1 MTNPFALAT
10 PPAAAAPAAQPNP
23 FAAAQPTPGASA
35 PATVAPQPFASP
47 AIAQTAPGDDPF
59 SAPAPQA
66 PRGPRL
72 RDLYGRLLLL
82 VPVKLEQGVPNR
94 LQAGTT
100 QDRMTADVIVLDGG
114 PIAFGGKPEAVPSV
128 PHDKTAQVPHKTPGQ
143 YISSSGLISQCREA
157 LAKRAQGQPGMV
169 LGRLGVGTKK
179 EEGQSAPWLLSIPTD
194 ADKALAR
201 QYLAQVDPFA

>member
-1 MTNPFALAT
+1 MTNPFAVDTVA
-10 PPAAAAPAAQPNP
+10 PPASAAPAAQPNP
-23 FAAAQPTPGASA
+23 FAAAPAAQPLA
-35 PATVAPQPFASP
+35 APQ
-47 AIAQTAPGDDPF
+47 IANAVQSAQPMAPGDDPF

-82 VPVKLEQGVPNR
+82 VPTKLEIGVPNR
-94 LQAGTT
+94 LQPGTT

-114 PIAFGGKPEAVPSV
+114 PIAFGGKPEETPPI
-128 PHDKTAQVPHKTPGQ
+128 PHDKTAQVPHKTPAMF
-143 YISSSGLISQCREA
+143 ISATGLHSQCREA

-179 EEGQSAPWLLSIPTD
+179 EAGQNAPWLLSLPTEQ
-194 ADKALAR
+194 DKALAR